1 MMTITTLDEGKYID
15 INESCLRTMEFEREE
30 VIGRTTEELGIYADA
45 KQRDV
50 ILNLLL
56 AKGSIRDIEVNFR
69 SKNGKIIIGL
79 MSADILRIDTK
90 DYLLTMVTDIT
101 ERRLMEKELEE
112 KNQRLQEL
120 NQKLKMQTITDD
132 LTGIYNHRYIF
143 QCLQQELRRAKRYKH
158 PLTVM
163 MLDLDHFKLVNDRWG
178 HQVGDHVLKS
188 VARIIASNLRETDMV
203 GRYGGE
209 EFLVILPMTDI
220 KDGLQVAER
229 IRKEVQE
236 ASFSQKGLK
245 VTISIGAAQYNGDKL
260 DKLIGRADSLL
271 YQAKNNGRNRVE
283 Y

>member
-1 MMTITTLDEGKYID
+1 
-15 INESCLRTMEFEREE
+15 
-30 VIGRTTEELGIYADA
+30 
-45 KQRDV
+45 
-50 ILNLLL
+50 
-56 AKGSIRDIEVNFR
+56 
-69 SKNGKIIIGL
+69 
-79 MSADILRIDTK
+79 
-90 DYLLTMVTDIT
+90 
-101 ERRLMEKELEE
+101 
-112 KNQRLQEL
+112 
-120 NQKLKMQTITDD
+120 MQTITDD

-236 ASFSQKGLK
+236 ASFRQKGLK